1 MIAQKGTKNTT
12 NETDGPRLKI
22 AYLCD
27 QNPKDPHTYSG
38 GNARLYNTIQTHV
51 GDVHVLNQS
60 WYWAEPIRWLVKR
73 MPLAIVMRAQ
83 WRLHLAFAPII
94 ARGVRKELANG
105 DFDVIFGVYSFH
117 SLYKLRPPKKTLTVY
132 TADAT
137 PTPYKNSVIGENFG
151 SFWSVSRRLD
161 PLILNAE
168 KDVFQ
173 KADLMFW
180 PSQWLKEEADTLY
193 GLSHDSS
200 IHVTWGANIV
210 SPDAE
215 TTPLALTTDK
225 PIELLMIG
233 RNWHAK
239 GGPISYET
247 MQILRKKGLD
257 ARLTVIGCTPPEECR
272 SDHMTV
278 HPNIDKSIPEQL
290 EVFTSALRSAHFFVM
305 PSFES
310 FGFVFCEASA
320 YGLPSLCYRIGG
332 VPVRDGINGH
342 AFPVGTDVAGFAAK
356 ILHYLDHPNDYA
368 ALRQNS
374 RKEFDDHLNWRVWGQ
389 KVLRHIKQALKEK
402 Q

>member
-1 MIAQKGTKNTT
+1 MSAQTGTDDTACKTGNQ
-12 NETDGPRLKI
+12 RLKI

-27 QNPKDPHTYSG
+27 QDPKDPHTYSG
-38 GNARLYNTIQTHV
+38 GNARLYNTLQEHV
-51 GDVHVLNQS
+51 GDVHILNQS

-94 ARGVRKELANG
+94 ARGVRKELAKG
-105 DFDVIFGVYSFH
+105 DFDVVFGAYSFH
-117 SLYKLRPPKKTLTVY
+117 SLYKLHPPKNILTLY
-132 TADAT
+132 TSDAT
-137 PTPYKNSVIGENFG
+137 PTAYKNSMIGENFG

-173 KADLMFW
+173 NTDLMLW
-180 PSQWLKEEADTLY
+180 PSQWLKDEADMLY
-193 GLSHDSS
+193 GLSDGNSLHIS
-200 IHVTWGANIV
+200 WGANIV

-215 TTPLALTTDK
+215 ATPLTLTTDK

-239 GGPISYET
+239 GGQISYET
-247 MQILRKKGLD
+247 MQILREKGLN
-257 ARLTVIGCTPPEECR
+257 ARLTVIGCTPPEECC

-278 HPNIDKSIPEQL
+278 HPNLDKSIPEQL
-290 EVFTSALRSAHFFVM
+290 AIFTNALRSAHFFVM

-310 FGFVFCEASA
+310 FGFAFCEASA

-342 AFPVGTDVAGFAAK
+342 VFPVGSDVVCFAAK
-356 ILHYLDHPNDYA
+356 ILHYLDHPNDYV
-368 ALRQNS
+368 ALRQNC
-374 RKEFDDHLNWRVWGQ
+374 RKEFEDHLNWRVWGQ
-389 KVLRHIKQALKEK
+389 KVLHHIKQALKGR
-402 Q
+402 

>member
-1 MIAQKGTKNTT
+1 MNAQIGTENTT
-12 NETDGPRLKI
+12 GETDGPRLKI

-27 QNPKDPHTYSG
+27 QDPKDPHTYSG
-38 GNARLYNTIQTHV
+38 GNARLYNTLQAHV

-60 WYWAEPIRWLVKR
+60 WYWVEPIHWLIKK

-94 ARGVRKELANG
+94 ARGVRKQLAKG
-105 DFDVIFGVYSFH
+105 EFDVLFGIYSFH
-117 SLYKLRPPKKTLTVY
+117 SLYKLRPPKDILTVY
-132 TADAT
+132 TSDAT
-137 PTPYKNSVIGENFG
+137 PTAYKNSVIGESFG
-151 SFWSVSRRLD
+151 SFWSISRRLD
-161 PLILNAE
+161 PLILNVE

-173 KADLMFW
+173 KTDLMFW
-180 PSQWLKEEADTLY
+180 PSQWLKDEADRLY
-193 GLSHDSS
+193 GLSDDNSL
-200 IHVTWGANIV
+200 HVSWGANIV

-215 TTPLALTTDK
+215 TAPLPLIKDR

-239 GGPISYET
+239 GGPASFEI

-272 SDHMTV
+272 SGHMTV
-278 HPNIDKSIPEQL
+278 HPNLDKSIPEQL
-290 EVFTSALRSAHFFVM
+290 AIFTDALRSAHFFVM

-310 FGFVFCEASA
+310 FGFAFCEASA

-342 AFPVGTDVAGFAAK
+342 AFAVGNDTACFAAK
-356 ILHYLDHPNDYA
+356 ILHYLEHPDDYA
-368 ALRQNS
+368 TLRQNC
-374 RKEFDDHLNWRVWGQ
+374 RKEFEDRLNWRVWGQ
-389 KVLRHIKQALKEK
+389 KVLHHIKQALKER